1 MPKSALKIF
10 TIWLKTKFL
19 NCLKLLTGKKKL
31 AFNPKLLIK
40 MRFIW
45 LKSSF
50 LQKNTL
56 YLGINNLKTKKTWVI
71 HTKTVKEK
79 LTSFTQKT

>member
-1 MPKSALKIF
+1 MVKIF
-10 TIWLKTKFL
+10 F
-19 NCLKLLTGKKKL
+19 
-31 AFNPKLLIK
+31 FE
-40 MRFIW
+40 
-45 LKSSF
+45 
-50 LQKNTL
+50 KNTL

>member
-1 MPKSALKIF
+1 
-10 TIWLKTKFL
+10 
-19 NCLKLLTGKKKL
+19 
-31 AFNPKLLIK
+31 

-56 YLGINNLKTKKTWVI
+56 YLNINNLKTKKTWVI